1 MRDLEEAP
9 ASPDLIH
16 GCTTMF
22 DNLTDRLT
30 QSLKKIRGQ
39 GRLTEANIQDTLREV
54 RMALLEA
61 DVALPVVKDF
71 IEQVKNRAVG
81 QEVQSSLSPGQSFIK
96 IVNDE
101 LVSVMG
107 NAHEKL
113 NLATQPPAVILMA
126 GLQGAG
132 KTTSV
137 AKLAKWLKD
146 NERKSVVVVSADV
159 YRPAAIDQLKTLAAE
174 VGADFFPS
182 DPSEKPLDIAR
193 AALEHTRKRYKDV
206 LIIDTAGRLGVDEAM
221 MAEIKELHR
230 ELKPIETLFVVDAM
244 TGQDAA
250 NTAKAFGDALPLTGV
265 ILTKTDGDARGGAAL
280 SVRHITGTP
289 IKFLG
294 VGEKTAALER
304 FHPDRIA
311 SRILGMGDMLSLIEQ
326 AERTIDKSKADKLA
340 KKIQK
345 GKAFNLIDYYDQLQ
359 QLKNMGGLSA
369 MMDKLPGM
377 GNVPQNI
384 KEKVNDDEW
393 QRQLIMIDSMTRK
406 ERLDPDL
413 INTSRKER
421 IARGSGSNLQE
432 VNKMLKQFDQM
443 QKMMK
448 KLKGGNL
455 MNMMRGAKG
464 NMGRNMNFR
473 GM

>member
-1 MRDLEEAP
+1 
-9 ASPDLIH
+9 
-16 GCTTMF
+16 
-22 DNLTDRLT
+22 
-30 QSLKKIRGQ
+30 
-39 GRLTEANIQDTLREV
+39 
-54 RMALLEA
+54 
-61 DVALPVVKDF
+61 
-71 IEQVKNRAVG
+71 
-81 QEVQSSLSPGQSFIK
+81 
-96 IVNDE
+96 
-101 LVSVMG
+101 
-107 NAHEKL
+107 
-113 NLATQPPAVILMA
+113 
-126 GLQGAG
+126 
-132 KTTSV
+132 
-137 AKLAKWLKD
+137 
-146 NERKSVVVVSADV
+146 
-159 YRPAAIDQLKTLAAE
+159 
-174 VGADFFPS
+174 
-182 DPSEKPLDIAR
+182 
-193 AALEHTRKRYKDV
+193 
-206 LIIDTAGRLGVDEAM
+206 
-221 MAEIKELHR
+221 MAEIQQLHR

-311 SRILGMGDMLSLIEQ
+311 SRILGMGDMLSLIEE
-326 AERTIDKSKADKLA
+326 AERTIDKTKAEKLA

-345 GKAFNLIDYYDQLQ
+345 GKAFNFVDYYDQLQ

-384 KEKVNDDEW
+384 KEKVNDNEW
-393 QRQLIMIDSMTRK
+393 QRQIVMIDSMTRK

-421 IARGSGSNLQE
+421 IARGAGSNLQE